1 MSDAKS
7 PPDLSMDEI
16 LTTIRRI
23 IAEDEQSSTSATIG
37 IAGAAA
43 VPGSA
48 AGASTSSGATAKE
61 AAAAEEEVLELT
73 DALNEDGTVRRLAPI
88 GSSSR
93 AAAVAPVPT
102 SVEAFGGSQPPP
114 FEGRRE
120 PEPPALGVGSKTE
133 SAAATRP
140 EPELPRSEPANPPAP
155 EAGSGSVRPSSEAG
169 ADVAAAAFARLAA
182 TPRVPSEYPKVGERP
197 LEEIVR
203 DELRPMLRTWLDA
216 NLPQLVERLVETEI
230 ARIVRRSGAD

>member
-102 SVEAFGGSQPPP
+102 SV
-114 FEGRRE
+114 
-120 PEPPALGVGSKTE
+120 
-133 SAAATRP
+133 
-140 EPELPRSEPANPPAP
+140 
-155 EAGSGSVRPSSEAG
+155 
-169 ADVAAAAFARLAA
+169 
-182 TPRVPSEYPKVGERP
+182 
-197 LEEIVR
+197 
-203 DELRPMLRTWLDA
+203 
-216 NLPQLVERLVETEI
+216 
-230 ARIVRRSGAD
+230 